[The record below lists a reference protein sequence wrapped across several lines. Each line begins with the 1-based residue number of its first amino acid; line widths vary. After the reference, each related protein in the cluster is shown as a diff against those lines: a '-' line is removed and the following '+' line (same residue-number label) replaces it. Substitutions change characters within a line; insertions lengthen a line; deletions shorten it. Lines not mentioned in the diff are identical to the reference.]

1 MIKTFVKSSYG
12 NGGRCSIYEKVSG
25 NNLERLNRLANIAKE
40 DFPFL
45 EERDIDVVLFGGT
58 RIKGVFGIEFD
69 LDFIPNGYELVS
81 ELEDTLS

>member
-12 NGGRCSIYEKVSG
+12 NGGRCSIYEMIYG
-25 NNLERLNRLANIAKE
+25 DNLERLNRLANIAKE

-58 RIKGVFGIEFD
+58 RIKGIFGIGFD

-81 ELEDTLS
+81 ELEDILS